1 MARSSYG
8 RGGGGAAPAPT
19 PRKVDPKLKLYNMI
33 RWMNYLLF
41 PLCGVIVIIIGII
54 MAFANGEAEQNLA
67 RTLVIAGGLMAYVSI
82 FYNKR

>member
-8 RGGGGAAPAPT
+8 RGGGGSAPAPA
-19 PRKVDPKLKLYNMI
+19 PRRVDPKLKLYNMI

-41 PLCGVIVIIIGII
+41 PLFGIIIIIVGIV
-54 MAFANGEAEQNLA
+54 MAFMGGEEEQALA
-67 RTLVIAGGLMAYVSI
+67 RTLVIAGGILSYVSI